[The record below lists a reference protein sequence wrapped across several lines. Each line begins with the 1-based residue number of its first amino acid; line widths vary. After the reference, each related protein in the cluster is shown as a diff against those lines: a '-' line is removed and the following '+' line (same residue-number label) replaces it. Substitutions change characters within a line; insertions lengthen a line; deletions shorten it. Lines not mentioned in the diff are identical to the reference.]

1 MVIDTA
7 RTRHSEEKEEF
18 ERREL
23 FWKSNM
29 LNVDS
34 KQSNINKAAV
44 KVMFIMKSTK

>member
-7 RTRHSEEKEEF
+7 RTRHSDKKEEF
-18 ERREL
+18 ERREI
-23 FWKSNM
+23 FWKSNI

-44 KVMFIMKSTK
+44 KVIFIVKSTK